1 MNFMNAMKNELNKEK
16 TYTENGAVAYA
27 TSGKELL
34 DFSFETTAL
43 RDASEPEIENKFIGV
58 YFENPLVAM
67 RYLFWLR
74 DCRGG
79 NGERRIFRVCLKA
92 LAKNKPSVAK
102 AVLPLVPEY
111 GRWDD
116 LWCLLDTGLKDDV
129 IALVKKQ
136 LAIDMEAVRNNWKIS
151 LLSKWMGSSNTSSK
165 ETRRL
170 AEILRTGL
178 VMSPKTYRKTLS
190 MLRSYGNVVET
201 YASSN
206 NWSEINYSAVP
217 SQANLKY
224 KNAFMHHD
232 EERRRAY
239 LESLVKGEA
248 KINAGTLQPHE
259 IVAKYMSRYS
269 SWMWGKQA
277 GDYDETLEQLWKNLP
292 DMTAG
297 NMLIVHDSSGSMLS
311 HISGNTTCLDVA
323 TALAIYMS
331 EHNTGNWSNKFVT
344 FSSNPKIVDLSNC
357 KTLRDK
363 LEYISRMNDCSNTDI
378 YKTMMLI
385 LDTAKNNRIP
395 QSEMPEMITICSDMQ
410 FDGRWFNLDKTLF
423 ENIIDRFEEAGY
435 KMPRICFWNISDR
448 ISNTI
453 PLQKNDLGLI
463 LCSGFSVQIMTMFM
477 SNELDP
483 YKVLLDTINAPR
495 YDPVEDAIKDVI

>member
-1 MNFMNAMKNELNKEK
+1 
-16 TYTENGAVAYA
+16 
-27 TSGKELL
+27 
-34 DFSFETTAL
+34 
-43 RDASEPEIENKFIGV
+43 
-58 YFENPLVAM
+58 
-67 RYLFWLR
+67 
-74 DCRGG
+74 
-79 NGERRIFRVCLKA
+79 
-92 LAKNKPSVAK
+92 
-102 AVLPLVPEY
+102 
-111 GRWDD
+111 
-116 LWCLLDTGLKDDV
+116 
-129 IALVKKQ
+129 
-136 LAIDMEAVRNNWKIS
+136 
-151 LLSKWMGSSNTSSK
+151 
-165 ETRRL
+165 
-170 AEILRTGL
+170 
-178 VMSPKTYRKTLS
+178 
-190 MLRSYGNVVET
+190 
-201 YASSN
+201 
-206 NWSEINYSAVP
+206 
-217 SQANLKY
+217 
-224 KNAFMHHD
+224 MHHD

-239 LESLVKGEA
+239 LESLVKGET

-269 SWMWGKQA
+269 SWMCGKQVD
-277 GDYDETLEQLWKNLP
+277 DYDETLEQLWKNLP

-385 LDTAKNNRIP
+385 LDTAKDNRIP
-395 QSEMPEMITICSDMQ
+395 RSEMPEMITICSDMQ

-448 ISNTI
+448 ISHTI

-495 YDPVEDAIKDVI
+495 YDPVEDAVKDVI